1 MTRAIRRETAQS
13 EILSAAA
20 SIIAHYGYHG
30 TSMRDLAKATG
41 RGLSSLYTYFP
52 SKEVVLF
59 ALQTRA
65 FDTLVASAEAAAP
78 ASAPA
83 ERRLYAFI
91 LNHIR
96 YFLAHPD
103 VMRVLVQE
111 ARVLP
116 PRHRRRVRA
125 QKERYYALAEDI
137 IGSLRGS
144 SGSQRALS
152 QDDLERTTYG
162 FFGLVNWVWAWYE
175 PERHGQPRDVARTLH
190 TLIVRGVTGRSPA
203 ASSWDGVED
212 VFDLGRVDSPLAVP
226 ARSRKGASKK

>member
-1 MTRAIRRETAQS
+1 MTRAIRRETAQA

-20 SIIAHYGYHG
+20 GIIAHYGYHG

-52 SKEVVLF
+52 SKEVLLF

-65 FDTLVASAEAAAP
+65 FDTLISSAEAAAP
-78 ASAPA
+78 AGEPP

-116 PRHRRRVRA
+116 TRYRRKVRA

-137 IGSLRGS
+137 IGSLAGTPASRG
-144 SGSQRALS
+144 ALS
-152 QDDLERTTYG
+152 AEDLERTTYG

-175 PERHGQPRDVARTLH
+175 PARHGQPRDVARSLH
-190 TLIVRGVTGRSPA
+190 TLIVRGVTGRTPA
-203 ASSWDGVED
+203 HASWDGVD
-212 VFDLGRVDSPLAVP
+212 DTLGQGRVHSPLA
-226 ARSRKGASKK
+226 ARRKKAR